1 MNSADN
7 STKSW
12 NTPMLAKLGTLK
24 DVAGG
29 SFSGNDSN
37 GSGVGAAKN
46 PVS

>member
-24 DVAGG
+24 DVAN
-29 SFSGNDSN
+29 STNVGNESN
-37 GSGVGAAKN
+37 GNGQGTKAPS
-46 PVS
+46 